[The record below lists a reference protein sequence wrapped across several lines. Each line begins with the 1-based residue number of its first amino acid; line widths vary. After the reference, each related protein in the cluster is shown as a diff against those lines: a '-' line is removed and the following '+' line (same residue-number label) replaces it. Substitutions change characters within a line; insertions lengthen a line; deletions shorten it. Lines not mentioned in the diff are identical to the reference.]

1 MTATASS
8 FSGVGGT
15 TIEYDVYEPAGTPRG
30 LILVAHGLGE
40 HRGRYAHVADR
51 LTALGLR
58 VAVPDHRGHG
68 TSAGPR
74 CDTRDVTDYTTD
86 LETLRKLT
94 LVEGAPT
101 YLLGHSMGGLIA
113 LDYALDHQADL
124 AALILSGPLVLPG
137 EDQPPWL
144 VGIAK
149 VLGKVVPTLGTLAL
163 DPKSVSRDPE
173 VVAAYEGDPLN
184 FHGKVKA
191 GTGAALLTRLQT
203 FPGRLPS
210 LKLPLLVMHGEKDKL
225 TNPEG
230 SKLVHELAGS
240 TDKTLTIYPGLFH
253 EIFNEP
259 EQDQVLTDVTTWLEK
274 HMV

>member
-1 MTATASS
+1 MTSTVSS

-15 TIEYDVYEPAGTPRG
+15 TIEYDVYEPDGPPEG
-30 LILVAHGLGE
+30 LLLVAHGLGE
-40 HRGRYAHVADR
+40 HRGRYQHVADR
-51 LTALGLR
+51 FTALGLR
-58 VAVPDHRGHG
+58 VAIPDHRGHG
-68 TSAGPR
+68 RSGGPR
-74 CDTRDVTDYTTD
+74 CDTRDVSEFTAD
-86 LETLRKLT
+86 LETLRQRT

-124 AALILSGPLVLPG
+124 AALMLSGPLVLPG
-137 EDQPPWL
+137 QDQPPWL
-144 VGIAK
+144 VAIAK

-163 DPKSVSRDPE
+163 DPKSVSRDPA
-173 VVAAYEGDPLN
+173 VVAAYETDPLN

-203 FPGRLPS
+203 FPSRLPS
-210 LKLPLLVMHGEKDKL
+210 LTLPLLVMHGEKDKL

-230 SKLVHELAGS
+230 SKLVNKLAGS
-240 TDKTLTIYPGLFH
+240 PDKTLTIYPGLFH

-259 EQDQVLTDVTTWLEK
+259 EQDQVLTDLTTWLEK
-274 HMV
+274 HLV

>member
-1 MTATASS
+1 MARSTST
-8 FSGVGGT
+8 FSGLGGT
-15 TIEYDVYEPAGTPRG
+15 TIEYDVYEPEGDPRG
-30 LILVAHGLGE
+30 LVLVTHGLGE

-51 LTALGLR
+51 FTALGLR
-58 VAVPDHRGHG
+58 VAVLDHRGHG
-68 TSAGPR
+68 KSGGPR
-74 CDTRDVTDYTTD
+74 CDTRDVSDYTAD
-86 LETLRKLT
+86 LETLRRAT
-94 LVEGAPT
+94 VVEGAPT

-124 AALILSGPLVLPG
+124 AALILSGALVLPG

-144 VGIAK
+144 VAIAK

-163 DPKSVSRDPE
+163 DPKSVSRDPK
-173 VVAAYEGDPLN
+173 VVEAYENDPLN

-203 FPGRLPS
+203 FPARLPS
-210 LKLPLLVMHGEKDKL
+210 LTLPLLVMHGEKDKL

-240 TDKTLTIYPGLFH
+240 ADKTLTIYPGLFH

-259 EQDQVLTDVTTWLEK
+259 EQDQVLTDVTVWLEK
-274 HMV
+274 RMG

>member
-1 MTATASS
+1 MTRSTST

-15 TIEYDVYEPAGTPRG
+15 TIEYDVYEPAGPPKG
-30 LILVAHGLGE
+30 LILVVHGLGE
-40 HRGRYAHVADR
+40 HRGRYAHVAER

-68 TSAGPR
+68 KSGGPR
-74 CDTRDVTDYTTD
+74 CDTRDVSDYTAD

-94 LVEGAPT
+94 LVDGAPT

-124 AALILSGPLVLPG
+124 AALVLSGPLVLPG

-144 VGIAK
+144 VAIAK

-173 VVAAYEGDPLN
+173 IVEAYENDPLN
-184 FHGKVKA
+184 YHGKVKA
-191 GTGAALLTRLQT
+191 GTGAALLNRLQT
-203 FPGRLPS
+203 FPARLPS
-210 LKLPLLVMHGEKDKL
+210 LTLPLLVMHGEKDKL

-230 SKLVHELAGS
+230 SKLVDELAGS

-274 HMV
+274 RMG

>member
-1 MTATASS
+1 MTSTSS
-8 FSGVGGT
+8 TFSGVGGT
-15 TIEYDVYEPAGTPRG
+15 TIEYDVYEPAGPPKG
-30 LILVAHGLGE
+30 LLLVAHGLGE
-40 HRGRYAHVADR
+40 HRGRYQDVADR
-51 LTALGLR
+51 FTALGLR
-58 VAVPDHRGHG
+58 VVVPDHRGHG
-68 TSAGPR
+68 RSGGPR
-74 CDTRDVTDYTTD
+74 CDTRDVSEFTAD
-86 LETLRKLT
+86 LETLRQRT
-94 LVEGAPT
+94 QVDGAPT

-173 VVAAYEGDPLN
+173 VVAAYEADPLN
-184 FHGKVKA
+184 NHAKIKA
-191 GTGAALLTRLQT
+191 GMGAALLNRLQT
-203 FPGRLPS
+203 FPARLPS
-210 LKLPLLVMHGEKDKL
+210 LTLPLLVMHGGEDKL

-230 SKLVHELAGS
+230 SRLVHRLAGS
-240 TDKTLTIYPGLFH
+240 PDKTLKIYDGLFH

-259 EQDQVLTDVTTWLEK
+259 EHDQVLTDTTTWLSQR
-274 HMV
+274 MS

>member
-1 MTATASS
+1 MTRTTSS

-15 TIEYDVYEPAGTPRG
+15 TIEYDVYEPEGEPKG

-40 HRGRYAHVADR
+40 HRGRYVHVADR

-68 TSAGPR
+68 RSGGPR
-74 CDTRDVTDYTTD
+74 CDTRDVSEFTTD
-86 LETLRKLT
+86 LESLRRLT
-94 LVEGAPT
+94 VIEGKPT

-124 AALILSGPLVLPG
+124 AALMLSGALVLPG

-144 VGIAK
+144 VAIAK

-163 DPKSVSRDPE
+163 DPASVSRDPK
-173 VVAAYEGDPLN
+173 VVADYIADPLN
-184 FHGKVKA
+184 YHGKVRA
-191 GTGAALLTRLQT
+191 GTGAALLNRLQT
-203 FPGRLPS
+203 FPARLPS
-210 LKLPLLVMHGEKDKL
+210 LTLPVLVMHGEKDKL

-230 SKLVHELAGS
+230 SKLVEKLAGS
-240 TDKTLTIYPGLFH
+240 TDKTLTIYPELFH

-259 EQDQVLTDVTTWLEK
+259 EQDQVLTDLTTWLEK
-274 HMV
+274 HLV

>member
-1 MTATASS
+1 MSTGAATSTS
-8 FSGVGGT
+8 PTGS
-15 TIEYDVYEPAGTPRG
+15 PP
-30 LILVAHGLGE
+30 
-40 HRGRYAHVADR
+40 
-51 LTALGLR
+51 LGLR

-68 TSAGPR
+68 KSGGPR
-74 CDTRDVTDYTTD
+74 CDTRDVDDYTAD
-86 LETLRKLT
+86 LETLRRLT
-94 LVEGAPT
+94 LVEGKPT

-124 AALILSGPLVLPG
+124 AALMLSGALVLPG

-144 VGIAK
+144 VAIAK

-163 DPKSVSRDPE
+163 DPKSVSRDPK
-173 VVAAYEGDPLN
+173 VVAAYEADPLN
-184 FHGKVKA
+184 YHGKVKA
-191 GTGAALLTRLQT
+191 GMGAALLNRLKT
-203 FPGRLPS
+203 FPARLPS
-210 LKLPLLVMHGEKDKL
+210 LTLPLLVMHGEKDKL

-259 EQDQVLTDVTTWLEK
+259 EQDQVLTDLTTWLRHHELQ
-274 HMV
+274 VPAPRLARSGDAR